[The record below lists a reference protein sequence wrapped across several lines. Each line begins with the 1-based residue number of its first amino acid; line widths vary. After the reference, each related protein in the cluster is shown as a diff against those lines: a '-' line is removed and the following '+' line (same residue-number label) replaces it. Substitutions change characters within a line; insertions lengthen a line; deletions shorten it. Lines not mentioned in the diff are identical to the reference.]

1 MSNSRSG
8 ACWPSMLISI
18 DYLGAGALVVCTLHW
33 QTISLVNVRVAVSA
47 ICIHL
52 SHAFVPFFFFF
63 SVLENSIES
72 IHLNCFNSYWSDDFP
87 KDELDLNCKWGL
99 SWFLSIWARNEEK
112 CWSSLVLIWWI
123 NDGTGQHTLVT
134 HLGSSLITCCHYN
147 YLFIMSRE
155 SMHVKC
161 GAGGCFFGSKIA
173 FLFIQIYE
181 IREKRRGKIGNRF
194 LRVWIWF

>member
-123 NDGTGQHTLVT
+123 NDGTGQHTHLLLISVHHWLLVAIIIIF
-134 HLGSSLITCCHYN
+134 SLW
-147 YLFIMSRE
+147 
-155 SMHVKC
+155 
-161 GAGGCFFGSKIA
+161 A
-173 FLFIQIYE
+173 
-181 IREKRRGKIGNRF
+181 GNRCMWNAGPVAVSLDQRCSLF
-194 LRVWIWF
+194 VYSDLWN